1 MNVEGRE
8 KGKNLERECD
18 YFHMPYGIYEQY
30 FKRML
35 DFVLSLAAIIVLWP
49 ILLVVAILVRIKLG
63 SPVIFSQKRP
73 GKDEK
78 IFRLH
83 KFRSMTDERGEDGE
97 LLPDNMRLTS
107 FGKRLRNSS
116 LDELP
121 ELFDILVGNLSIVGP
136 RPQLIRDMVFMS
148 DRYRQRHDVMP
159 GLTGLAQISGRN
171 SIGWEEKLEYD
182 LQYMKKITFRGDLMI
197 ILKTVK
203 KALIDREGITEDGIA
218 TATDYG
224 DYLLKNNRI
233 SKEIYDKKQKEAQQ
247 LSTEI

>member
-1 MNVEGRE
+1 M
-8 KGKNLERECD
+8 
-18 YFHMPYGIYEQY
+18 
-30 FKRML
+30 
-35 DFVLSLAAIIVLWP
+35 
-49 ILLVVAILVRIKLG
+49 
-63 SPVIFSQKRP
+63 
-73 GKDEK
+73 
-78 IFRLH
+78 
-83 KFRSMTDERGEDGE
+83 
-97 LLPDNMRLTS
+97 
-107 FGKRLRNSS
+107 
-116 LDELP
+116 P